1 MGRLSQAWDRLVVS
15 GGAERRRRTTRR
27 CIGKVIEDVV
37 VRRTCGNLRCISI
50 QLFMNVSSRKN
61 IPQG

>member
-1 MGRLSQAWDRLVVS
+1 MGESGKAGSRLAVS

-27 CIGKVIEDVV
+27 CIKKVLQDVV
-37 VRRTCGNLRCISI
+37 VRRIAANVRCIFI
-50 QLFMNVSSRKN
+50 EIFVNVLLMKN